1 MPEKQRPKV
10 SKYDMVSGVDT
21 YATQTSQN
29 PETSRRLT
37 GWIPS
42 DDGGLYREWNDPTV
56 GTGLPSPNEVK
67 RLFQFDWID
76 PVSSSLTRYFFA
88 IVATSPGAS
97 TFFLWS
103 YAGGVWTHVTGVG
116 TLQNVPA
123 IAKVQSANL
132 LHLSD
137 GVRNW
142 LFDGNVWVQ
151 DGMNILLSQPAI
163 DVIGAW
169 HPAINYG
176 AAIAPNYGLI
186 SDSNGNIEFASGTGV
201 TGYTQPTWP
210 TVVGKTLIDGSVTWV
225 NVGPPTSW
233 QSGQVYA
240 TNAVL
245 YNSNGTFMRASVGGT
260 SGASEPI
267 WDERVNHTTVDNTVT
282 WTNCGKFVTNIGNL
296 APGISSIPAW
306 QDYEWAAAQ
315 PYVLGN
321 FIIDKNGNL
330 QQITSAGT
338 SGNSIPLWNSQVGQ
352 PTTDNTATWINLG
365 LIGNLV
371 AWQVGTLYNRYQL
384 LIDSNG
390 CFQIC
395 FTTGT
400 SGTIEPTWSLS
411 TADGSGS
418 LVWQFVGPANVGP
431 PPQANIGKYYWFTQA
446 DLTSGRV
453 HQSSSSAISVGTG
466 PLNHQQVNVYPQSG
480 FCSVNSGSPTVTILP
495 RTTLQPGP
503 QMPIVGAWMIGLH
516 VFILST
522 GGILDMGQIAHVS
535 GDGKSLT
542 LVNNSISTGTS
553 SFFIGDARVTN
564 LYLYQSESDGSKIG
578 QQSLVTP
585 EIAQITTFSTPIPY
599 PDFSPFLGQNNTSII
614 TIARPVRND
623 PPPTSLLAEVHKYR
637 IFRRREARKN
647 FFNFTANEEVSS
659 GINGDP
665 TECVPGADVNTLS
678 DLVDEQIYPDA
689 SNFIRAFCSHGDALY
704 IGTEKQTIPMYG
716 QSIDDFGLSQV
727 TAFSLGV
734 AGRFAMIST
743 AHGLAMV
750 SYDKKVYMYPT
761 SNYYWAYVPN
771 DVNVTDN
778 LLEIGKP
785 LRKVLEQIDP
795 AFLDETQLTFYFYGR
810 RNWLVLTFRD
820 LSGLYQTWV
829 YDFTN
834 KGWFKLANGYS
845 SVAVWEISTG
855 VKVLVG
861 GSPQGGVFVLD
872 DLTGT
877 FTSSGNLPNSVWRP
891 ALIDFGD
898 PDSKHIPLYIE
909 FEISNDVMANDIAI
923 NYYLDPVDV
932 DNPPTPR
939 SVTFQ
944 KVSGS
949 NLYRGFFQG
958 GNLCQRLL
966 LEFNA
971 QPSPVSTNSGHI
983 RGIKLVANPASG
995 LIR

>member
-1 MPEKQRPKV
+1 
-10 SKYDMVSGVDT
+10 MVNGVDT

-29 PETSRRLT
+29 PETSRRIV

-67 RLFQFDWID
+67 RLFQFDW
-76 PVSSSLTRYFFA
+76 VGTGATLTRYFFA

-97 TFFLWS
+97 TFNLWT
-103 YAGGVWTHVTGVG
+103 YNTGTHLWTQVTAVG
-116 TLQNVPA
+116 TLQAIPA

-137 GVRNW
+137 GVTNW
-142 LFDGNVWVQ
+142 LFDGSTWLQ
-151 DGMNILLSQPAI
+151 DGLHILLSQPTL
-163 DVIGAW
+163 DVVGAW
-169 HPAINYG
+169 HPGGNYG
-176 AAIAPNYGLI
+176 SAVGPNYGLI
-186 SDSNGNIEFASGTGV
+186 SDLNGNIQYASTTGIAGTS
-201 TGYTQPTWP
+201 QPIWP
-210 TVVGKTLIDGSVTWV
+210 TTIGKTVADGSVIWTCVGGVQLWV
-225 NVGPPTSW
+225 PGTI
-233 QSGQVYA
+233 YA
-240 TNAVL
+240 TNSVV
-245 YNSNGTFMRASVGGT
+245 YNSNNTFMRASSGGT
-260 SGASEPI
+260 SGATEPT
-267 WDERVNHTTVDNTVT
+267 WDDRPTHTTTDSGIT
-282 WTNCGKFVTNIGNL
+282 WTNCGKFVNFIGFGSPTFNVVQ
-296 APGISSIPAW
+296 GW
-306 QDYEWAAAQ
+306 QDREWSASLN
-315 PYVLGN
+315 YVVGN
-321 FIIDKNGNL
+321 VVIDISGNL
-330 QQITSAGT
+330 QQVTVSGS
-338 SGNSIPLWNSQVGQ
+338 SGNSRPAWAAQAGQ
-352 PTTDNTATWINLG
+352 STTDGGVTWINLG
-365 LIGNLV
+365 LIANLV
-371 AWQVGTLYNRYQL
+371 SWQPLTNYAANQIIVDTNGNFQIRQSSGASGAVQPVWKSSPADSGTLDGGLLWQV
-384 LIDSNG
+384 
-390 CFQIC
+390 F
-395 FTTGT
+395 
-400 SGTIEPTWSLS
+400 
-411 TADGSGS
+411 GS
-418 LVWQFVGPANVGP
+418 VNIGPPPLANVG
-431 PPQANIGKYYWFTQA
+431 KFYWYTQA

-453 HQSSSSAISVGTG
+453 HQSSSSVISSGTG
-466 PLNHQQVNVYPQSG
+466 PLNHQQVNIYPSG
-480 FCSVNSGSPTVTILP
+480 GAITSSSGSPNVNITPFLI
-495 RTTLQPGP
+495 QPGP
-503 QMPIVGAWMIGLH
+503 QLPLIGSWVIGLH
-516 VFILST
+516 VYALS
-522 GGILDMGQIAHVS
+522 GGIAADLGQIQSIS
-535 GDGKSLT
+535 GNGQTLT
-542 LVNNSISTGTS
+542 LTANASATIIGPV
-553 SFFIGDARVTN
+553 SFIIADARITH

-578 QQSLVTP
+578 QQSFVIPVIKQGANFATP
-585 EIAQITTFSTPIPY
+585 APY
-599 PDFSPFLGQNNTSII
+599 SDYSSFLGQVNSII
-614 TIARPVRND
+614 LTISRPVRND

-637 IFRRREARKN
+637 IFRRRESLPN

-678 DLVDEQIYPDA
+678 DIVDEQIYPDA
-689 SNFIRAFCSHGDALY
+689 SNFIRALCSHGDALY

-743 AHGLAMV
+743 SHGLALV

-795 AFLDETQLTFYFYGR
+795 TFLDETQLTFYFYGR
-810 RNWLVLTFRD
+810 RNWLVLNFRD

-855 VKVLVG
+855 NKILVG

-877 FTSSGNLPNSVWRP
+877 FTSSGNQPNSVWRP

-944 KVSGS
+944 KVSGA

-971 QPSPVSTNSGHI
+971 QASPVSTNSGYI